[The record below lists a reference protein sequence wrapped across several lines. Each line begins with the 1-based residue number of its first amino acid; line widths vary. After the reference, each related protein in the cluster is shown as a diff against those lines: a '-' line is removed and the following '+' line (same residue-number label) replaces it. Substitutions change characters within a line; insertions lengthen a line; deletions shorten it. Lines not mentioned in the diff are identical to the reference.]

1 MGRLLLIL
9 AIAGVAYYLYRRL
22 TGGNAAAGNGNP
34 TTTRP
39 ADAPP
44 VTRCAQCGVHA
55 PEESGV
61 RYQNLFFCTPEHLQE
76 YLRKGGP
83 G

>member
-9 AIAGVAYYLYRRL
+9 AIAGVAYYLFRRL
-22 TGGNAAAGNGNP
+22 TAGNRTSGGDGP
-34 TTTRP
+34 AATRA
-39 ADAPP
+39 ADAPS
-44 VTRCAQCGVHA
+44 VKRCAECGVHA

-61 RYQNLFFCTPEHLQE
+61 KYQNLFFCSPEHLQA